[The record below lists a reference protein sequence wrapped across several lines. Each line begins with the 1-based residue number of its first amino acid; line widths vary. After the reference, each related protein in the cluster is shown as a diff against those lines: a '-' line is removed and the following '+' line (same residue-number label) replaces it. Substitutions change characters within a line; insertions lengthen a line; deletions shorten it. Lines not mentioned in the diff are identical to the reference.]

1 MILKKITLICAA
13 SVLILSGINAQNDVT
28 NKVSSVLDLT
38 MLQVQLSQAATNGQP
53 DIINIGKGVFDL
65 SLLDND
71 LVYRPLPKPR
81 VPKEEQYPLTIVGA
95 GAGKTIF
102 DAGKSTHKLIIMTG
116 QLKDDMG
123 ASVTVKGIT
132 FRNGGYSLA
141 GGEAGLNIGTKRA
154 MIEVRDCEFI
164 STNKLHG
171 PTLAASTGIKTGAL
185 GGIKVIGCKFDN
197 LSSTINLSNT
207 WTNTSVEKS
216 TFSNFRDNN
225 ALNIGSRKG
234 VCVISK
240 CTFKNNHS
248 IIEAPLNAFVFEGGT
263 VEIAKST
270 FEDNFGT
277 QGGAVE
283 ISGRE
288 STINFHENTLK
299 NNSGGKS
306 GSALITMEGS
316 GTITVERNLFSENNN
331 NTQGGGLTIITG
343 GSKKAGVDDSKNY
356 ISVNNN
362 IFSKNFTAGDGGGLY
377 VEIRKGKA
385 EIINNTIVNNKTM
398 YSPKCNTAAGL
409 CIKTISND
417 ATAWIYNNIIWKNTC
432 KDAPGIDLLIDNDPD
447 ASAVGWF
454 LEPDGIGAKVF
465 VSNNIVGKDDIKVKK
480 SVEVKKQ
487 LNLDPYLD
495 SDFKL
500 KSTSPAIDAG
510 TSQGHGILGSKDF
523 EGKKVP
529 IDGNGDGKKVVDI
542 GAIEFKQK

>member
-1 MILKKITLICAA
+1 MGLEKITLFCTAFL
-13 SVLILSGINAQNDVT
+13 LIQSYLIAQTDVT
-28 NKVSSVLDLT
+28 NKVNSVLDLT

-71 LVYRPLPKPR
+71 LFYRPLPKPR

-102 DAGKSTHKLIIMTG
+102 DAGKSTRKLIIMTG

-123 ASVTVKGIT
+123 ASITVKGIT
-132 FRNGGYSLA
+132 FRNGGLSLS
-141 GGEAGLNIGTKRA
+141 GRAGLTIGTKKA

-164 STNKLHG
+164 ATNKSHG
-171 PTLAASTGIKTGAL
+171 PALIASTGTKIGGMGA
-185 GGIKVIGCKFDN
+185 IRIIGCKFDS
-197 LSSTINLSNT
+197 LSSPVTLSNIR
-207 WTNTSVEKS
+207 TNTYVEES
-216 TFSNFRDNN
+216 TFTDFRDNN
-225 ALNIGSRKG
+225 ALDIGSNKG
-234 VCVISK
+234 VCLVSK
-240 CTFKNNHS
+240 CTFANNHS
-248 IIEAPLNAFVFEGGT
+248 IREAPLIAFVFGGGT
-263 VEIAKST
+263 VEITKST
-270 FEDNFGT
+270 FENNFGA
-277 QGGAVE
+277 QGGAVK

-288 STINFHENTLK
+288 STINFYKNTLK
-299 NNSGGKS
+299 NNRGGKS
-306 GSALITMEGS
+306 GSTLITMEGS
-316 GTITVERNLFSENNN
+316 GKITVEANLFSENNN
-331 NTQGGGLTIITG
+331 NTQGGGLTIITSG
-343 GSKKAGVDDSKNY
+343 NKKAGVDDSKNY
-356 ISVNNN
+356 LSVNNN

-385 EIINNTIVNNKTM
+385 AIINNTIVNNKTM

-409 CIKTISND
+409 CLKTISND
-417 ATAWIYNNIIWKNTC
+417 ATAWIYNNIIWENTC
-432 KDAPGIDLLIDNDPD
+432 KDASGIDLNIDNDPD
-447 ASAVGWF
+447 VSAVGWF

-465 VSNNIVGKDDIKVKK
+465 VSNNIVGKDDFKVKK

-487 LNLDPYLD
+487 LNLDPQLD
-495 SDFKL
+495 SGFKL